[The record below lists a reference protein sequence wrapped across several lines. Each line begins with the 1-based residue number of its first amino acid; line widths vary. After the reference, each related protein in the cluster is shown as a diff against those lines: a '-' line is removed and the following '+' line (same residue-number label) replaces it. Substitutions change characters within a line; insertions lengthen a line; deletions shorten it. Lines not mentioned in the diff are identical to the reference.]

1 MKKYTV
7 IFLLIGT
14 FINAQ
19 SSAEIYIK
27 RFAKTAVG
35 EMEKYGIPASITL
48 AQGMLESGYG
58 NSDLANRSNNH
69 FGIKCHSSWT
79 GERVYHDDD
88 AKGEC
93 FRKYESPW
101 WSYRDHSK
109 FLQKK
114 RYQGLYQYDQKDYK
128 SWARGLKKAGY
139 ATNPKYPE
147 LLISKIEKYQLWRY
161 DYMTNQNIDG
171 ELDGAL
177 AATFKQ
183 GGNTPPPVVPTTPT
197 TPVVTKPVT
206 PTKPVVSN
214 EPHTVHKHRTGKL
227 PYVIARNGDTWDKIA
242 AEMDIKIKKL
252 VEYNDVAIDRAVIP
266 GQYIFLK
273 KKKSRAKEKYHT
285 VQPGEDMYR
294 IAQKHGVR
302 LGKLY
307 EKNLMRI
314 GEQPNVGDVIY
325 LKKKKK
331 KK

>member
-1 MKKYTV
+1 MKKLLV
-7 IFLLIGT
+7 FFLLIGN
-14 FINAQ
+14 FLQAQ
-19 SSAEIYIK
+19 SSAELYIE
-27 RFAKTAVG
+27 RFAKTAIA

-58 NSDLANRSNNH
+58 KSDLVLRSNNH

-93 FRKYESPW
+93 FRKYESAW
-101 WSYRDHSK
+101 WSFRDHSK

-114 RYQGLYQYDQKDYK
+114 RYEGLYGYDQKDYK
-128 SWARGLKKAGY
+128 SWAKGLKNAGY

-161 DYMTNQNIDG
+161 DYMTNETIDN
-171 ELDGAL
+171 ELEGAL
-177 AATFKQ
+177 AAAFGQ
-183 GGNTPPPVVPTTPT
+183 EHIPPTTT
-197 TPVVTKPVT
+197 TTQPETTVTKPDTSVAT
-206 PTKPVVSN
+206 VV
-214 EPHTVHKHRTGKL
+214 EKGPHEVHKHRTGRL
-227 PYVIARNGDTWDKIA
+227 PYVIAREGDTWDTIA
-242 AEMDIKIKKL
+242 GEFDIKIKKL
-252 VEYNDVAIDRAVIP
+252 VEYNDVAIDRAVTP

-285 VQPGEDMYR
+285 VKPGEDMYL

-307 EKNLMRI
+307 EKNMMRI
-314 GEQPNVGDVIY
+314 GEQPHVGEVIS
-325 LKKKKK
+325 LKKRKKK
-331 KK
+331 